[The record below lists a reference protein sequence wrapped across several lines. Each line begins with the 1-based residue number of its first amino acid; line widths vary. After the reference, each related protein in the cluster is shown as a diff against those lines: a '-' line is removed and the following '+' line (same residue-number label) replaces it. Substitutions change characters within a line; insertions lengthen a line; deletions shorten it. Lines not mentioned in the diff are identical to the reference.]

1 MDHLQE
7 FMLELGQGFCFE
19 ARQKRIIIDD
29 KYYFID
35 LIFYNR
41 LLHCNVIIELKNDEF
56 KHENLDFIFLFRTFS
71 PFTLSSSA

>member
-1 MDHLQE
+1 MDHLHE
-7 FMLELGQGFCFE
+7 FMLDLGDGFCFE